1 MSEAGETKK
10 AQFSVKREGKNK
22 GRCLSERNG
31 HDDVVVALSEI
42 ESRRRRVGRQ
52 RGVPPTS
59 FSQENEN
66 LTTCITELC
75 CLKIPNLGSLINAFL
90 ST

>member
-1 MSEAGETKK
+1 MSETGETKK

-42 ESRRRRVGRQ
+42 ESRRRR
-52 RGVPPTS
+52 RGGGQARPP
-59 FSQENEN
+59 FPKK
-66 LTTCITELC
+66 TTCTTE
-75 CLKIPNLGSLINAFL
+75 
-90 ST
+90 